1 VSGQDKAASL
11 LQPNRPLSTIGGSLA
26 DSKDLRWIDDFGDE
40 LTMAIAT
47 RDWEEAVEQVE
58 KGLLESLR

>member
-1 VSGQDKAASL
+1 M
-11 LQPNRPLSTIGGSLA
+11 
-26 DSKDLRWIDDFGDE
+26 RWIDDFGDE

-58 KGLLESLR
+58 KGDSAVCLVRLVRTSADQVR